1 MQSQRKTHLTA
12 EVNAEKKVVKFEVG
26 GPATYIFTGVLA
38 LLVFVAIGQY
48 IPWLKNL
55 HPKHRK
61 KRRGGR

>member
-1 MQSQRKTHLTA
+1 
-12 EVNAEKKVVKFEVG
+12 VVKFEVG